1 MSAMIAGISGV
12 MNAMSRFDRSAT
24 QTAVN
29 ASTGKDF
36 VSDFVEQ
43 IEARTAFDA
52 SVSVIK
58 TADEMTGRLLDLKA

>member
-1 MSAMIAGISGV
+1 MSMIAGVSGVMSAMA
-12 MNAMSRFDRSAT
+12 RFDRAAQ
-24 QTAVN
+24 QTVVN

-58 TADEMTGRLLDLKA
+58 TSAEMTGRLLDLKA